1 MTDETQK
8 KILIAEDEPDMRAIL
23 VGMVENAGYEVI
35 PAEDGEKALE
45 LAEKERPDMILLD
58 VVMPK
63 MSGFEVLQKL
73 KYSPATQE
81 TPVVILSNLGQEEE
95 VIKGRALG
103 AVDYLVKADVHLT
116 DVLDKISKYL
126 GEEESDK

>member
-1 MTDETQK
+1 
-8 KILIAEDEPDMRAIL
+8 
-23 VGMVENAGYEVI
+23 
-35 PAEDGEKALE
+35 AEDGKKALE

-63 MSGFEVLQKL
+63 MSGFEVLEKL

-81 TPVVILSNLGQEEE
+81 TPVIILSNLGQEEE
-95 VIKGRALG
+95 VIKGKALG

-126 GEEESDK
+126 GEKSTE

>member
-1 MTDETQK
+1 MASEKVK

-23 VGMVENAGYEVI
+23 VGMVESAGYKVI
-35 PAEDGEKALE
+35 PAEDGKRALE
-45 LAEKERPDMILLD
+45 LAIKENPDMILLD

-63 MSGFEVLQKL
+63 MSGFEVLEKL
-73 KYSPATQE
+73 KYNPATQE
-81 TPVVILSNLGQEEE
+81 TPVIILSNLGQEEE
-95 VIKGRALG
+95 IIKGKSLG

-126 GEEESDK
+126 GEKPTE

>member
-1 MTDETQK
+1 MPSETQK

-23 VGMVENAGYEVI
+23 VGMVESAGYKVV
-35 PAEDGEKALE
+35 PAEDGKKALE

-63 MSGFEVLQKL
+63 MSGFEVLEKL
-73 KYSPATQE
+73 KYNPATQE

-116 DVLDKISKYL
+116 DVLGKITKYL
-126 GEEESDK
+126 D